1 MAFVSGESGEQQVY
15 VRPFPGPGSRVQV
28 SLHGCNGEPYWRRDG
43 RELYFLSL
51 DSRVMAA
58 EIVRSGSGLKV
69 GKLREIF
76 DARVRGIRSLRG
88 ITPDNQR
95 LLGVY
100 NPSDT
105 RPADLALVTDWTADV
120 RKP

>member
-1 MAFVSGESGEQQVY
+1 MSDESGEQQVY
-15 VRPFPGPGSRVQV
+15 IRPFPGPGSKTQV
-28 SLHGCNGEPYWRRDG
+28 SLHGCNGEAFWRHDG
-43 RELYFLSL
+43 RELYFMSL

-58 EIVRSGSGLKV
+58 ELSRSGSRLKV
-69 GKLREIF
+69 GKLRETF
-76 DARVRGIRSLRG
+76 DARSRGIRFLRG

-100 NPSDT
+100 SPSDV
-105 RPADLALVTDWTADV
+105 RPADLILVTDWIGDA